1 MSITHL
7 EVSPGLFILINSS
20 WYLSMSSLNPSSY
33 HRVIFSRCKSFKQ
46 GFGTACREV
55 ICYIVTKACHVFP
68 HMICI
73 INYIF
78 DQLKNV
84 IDSTC
89 ITQASHSIDNKL
101 NSNLIRIWLI
111 TVTPMVWKQPG
122 HPVYKCHD
130 HVLQLTVLISHPYWL
145 QVSNNLDYWQ
155 KESSHEGYEQSY
167 LAIYTR
173 ILLLSHY
180 YFFLFSY
187 AWESLALQD

>member
-7 EVSPGLFILINSS
+7 EVSPGLFLLINSS

-33 HRVIFSRCKSFKQ
+33 HRVIFSSIKSFKQ

-68 HMICI
+68 HMIHI

-89 ITQASHSIDNKL
+89 STQASHSKDNKL

-111 TVTPMVWKQPG
+111 TVTPMMWQQPG
-122 HPVYKCHD
+122 HPVYHKYHD
-130 HVLQLTVLISHPYWL
+130 RVLQLTVLISHPKL
-145 QVSNNLDYWQ
+145 TDYRCPITWTTGKRSPAMRGMKSGTWQ
-155 KESSHEGYEQSY
+155 S
-167 LAIYTR
+167 I
-173 ILLLSHY
+173 
-180 YFFLFSY
+180 
-187 AWESLALQD
+187 